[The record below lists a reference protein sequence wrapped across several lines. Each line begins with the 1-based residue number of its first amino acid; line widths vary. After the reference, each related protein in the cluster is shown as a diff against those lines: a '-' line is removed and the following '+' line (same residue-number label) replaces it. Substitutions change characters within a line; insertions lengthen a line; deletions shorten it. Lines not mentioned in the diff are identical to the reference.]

1 MTDAPLAS
9 PSYRCGSFP
18 AGGAHGE
25 HFCPD
30 EAVKSC
36 QGPQSSVKRKSA
48 ALVLPMRKGP
58 SPADPRVLRQ
68 IESESQAVAV
78 SMQACGAKL
87 AYIAAA
93 LGKSESYIS
102 LIRSGKRPVPDWFV
116 KPFCHITG
124 TLLLQQFRDLQAA
137 MEEVTARR
145 EVERLADMLRQA
157 A

>member
-1 MTDAPLAS
+1 M
-9 PSYRCGSFP
+9 
-18 AGGAHGE
+18 GANFGRGLHGKN
-25 HFCPD
+25 FCPG

-36 QGPQSSVKRKSA
+36 QAPQSSVERKKAS
-48 ALVLPMRKGP
+48 LVLPMRNGP
-58 SPADPRVLRQ
+58 TPADPRVLRQ
-68 IESESQAVAV
+68 IESEAQAIAVA
-78 SMQACGAKL
+78 MQACGAKL

-102 LIRSGKRPVPDWFV
+102 LIRSGKRPVPNWFV

-124 TLLLQQFRDLQAA
+124 TLLLQQFRDLQCAI
-137 MEEVTARR
+137 EEVTARR